1 MSYYITTD
9 IAMRFFYKVYI
20 LILFLDILPH
30 KTRFYLSSWLL
41 RLILSRGKLKQGR
54 DQQTT
59 GDVCRYSR

>member
-30 KTRFYLSSWLL
+30 KTRFYLSS